1 MSWWHCCQHIVM
13 EPRGRHWTP
22 RLPRLS
28 RTVTRLARWW
38 LEPSTSGLLSSMAST
53 LKQNVH
59 AQLAVRLR
67 KHRRRKRSGRY
78 RRKTGTYVWKNRRVI
93 VPFVN
98 GLFFPQRPALRLDG
112 RSYSP
117 RVLEKLLITSS
128 HIPSFELAADVCKQL
143 TGIRVSGR
151 HLQNLTSK
159 IGQELAERRDTETA
173 EYFNQPLP
181 RQATCPSTPI
191 ALACVSID
199 GGRMQTREQGCGVGV
214 HSPHWRE
221 SKNALFSR
229 MSGVS
234 FPTDPH
240 PELPGCYADRTRM
253 QSLLTGVERE
263 HSREEGPRIRAA
275 KWRAEKL
282 FRTCLS
288 SLADSE
294 MFGRMMAAEADLRGF
309 YNAGKRAFVCDG
321 LPYNWTIQQQHFP
334 DFTPILDFVHAIE
347 HSHAAARAST
357 GDSEQAWK
365 LHLGWAAALWKGQV
379 DQVISQLQQRQE
391 EIGLPPKDAEDND
404 PRKIVA
410 DTIRYF
416 QNNAARMDYPSY
428 RTHGLP
434 TTSAQMESFV
444 KEVNYRV
451 KGSEKFWNDGTNG
464 EAILQVRAA
473 ALGDDQRLARHLR
486 NRPGS
491 PFRPNVDAKAVLALA
506 G

>member
-1 MSWWHCCQHIVM
+1 
-13 EPRGRHWTP
+13 
-22 RLPRLS
+22 
-28 RTVTRLARWW
+28 
-38 LEPSTSGLLSSMAST
+38 
-53 LKQNVH
+53 
-59 AQLAVRLR
+59 
-67 KHRRRKRSGRY
+67 
-78 RRKTGTYVWKNRRVI
+78 
-93 VPFVN
+93 
-98 GLFFPQRPALRLDG
+98 
-112 RSYSP
+112 
-117 RVLEKLLITSS
+117 LEKLLITSS
-128 HIPSFELAADVCKQL
+128 HIPSFELASQVSEQL

-159 IGQELAERRDTETA
+159 IGQELAGQRDSATT

-181 RQATCPSTPI
+181 RQPTCPSTPI

-199 GGRMQTREQGCGVGV
+199 GGRMQTRKQGCGVGV

-234 FPTDPH
+234 FAADPH
-240 PELPGCYADRTRM
+240 PELPRCYADRTRM
-253 QSLLTGVERE
+253 QSLLTGVELE
-263 HSREEGPRIRAA
+263 DCREEGPPARAA

-321 LPYNWTIQQQHFP
+321 LPYNWTIQQQHFR

-357 GDSEQAWK
+357 GDNEQAWER
-365 LHLGWAAALWKGQV
+365 HLDWAAALWRGEV
-379 DQVISQLQQRQE
+379 DQVISQLHARQKS
-391 EIGLPPKDAEDND
+391 IGWPPKDAEESD

-416 QNNAARMDYPSY
+416 QNNAARMDYPNY
-428 RTHGLP
+428 RANGLP

-451 KGSEKFWNDGTNG
+451 KGSEKFWNDGANG

-491 PFRPNVDAKAVLALA
+491 PFQPNVDAKAVLALA

>member
-1 MSWWHCCQHIVM
+1 
-13 EPRGRHWTP
+13 
-22 RLPRLS
+22 
-28 RTVTRLARWW
+28 
-38 LEPSTSGLLSSMAST
+38 
-53 LKQNVH
+53 
-59 AQLAVRLR
+59 
-67 KHRRRKRSGRY
+67 
-78 RRKTGTYVWKNRRVI
+78 
-93 VPFVN
+93 
-98 GLFFPQRPALRLDG
+98 
-112 RSYSP
+112 
-117 RVLEKLLITSS
+117 LEKLLITSS
-128 HIPSFELAADVCKQL
+128 HIPSFELASQVSEQL

-159 IGQELAERRDTETA
+159 IGQELAGQRDSATT

-181 RQATCPSTPI
+181 RQPTCPSTPI

-199 GGRMQTREQGCGVGV
+199 GGRMQ
-214 HSPHWRE
+214 
-221 SKNALFSR
+221 
-229 MSGVS
+229 
-234 FPTDPH
+234 
-240 PELPGCYADRTRM
+240 
-253 QSLLTGVERE
+253 SLLTGVELE
-263 HSREEGPRIRAA
+263 DCREEDPPARAA

-321 LPYNWTIQQQHFP
+321 LPYNWTIQQQHFR

-357 GDSEQAWK
+357 GDNEQAWER
-365 LHLGWAAALWKGQV
+365 HLDWAAALWRGEV
-379 DQVISQLQQRQE
+379 DQVISQLHARQKS
-391 EIGLPPKDAEDND
+391 IGWPPKDAEESD

-416 QNNAARMDYPSY
+416 QNNAARMDYPNY
-428 RTHGLP
+428 RANGLP

-451 KGSEKFWNDGTNG
+451 KGSEKFWNDGANG

-491 PFRPNVDAKAVLALA
+491 PFQPNVDAKAVLALA